1 MNPFRE
7 RTLGEEIYKDIS
19 SNEYLNRIYDN
30 LLYNYSIRLLHLDR
44 FKNIQDK
51 PVVLDDA
58 LRFADL
64 LSNSVGTKESDVH
77 KTWAQEIVAML
88 DVIYP
93 NDPDV
98 KYFMGSVLSK
108 ASNYR
113 GRSIMTPEFR
123 ERSLLEQLY
132 IDYDMEMLALPT
144 DTEERFFPS
153 QKEAYDN
160 FGKQYFSYSAPTSM
174 GKSFMMRVFIK
185 QQIITGEKKNY
196 AIIVLTKAL
205 INEVSTK
212 LIQGLKEL
220 LEK

>member
-44 FKNIQDK
+44 FKNMQDK

-113 GRSIMTPEFR
+113 AE
-123 ERSLLEQLY
+123 
-132 IDYDMEMLALPT
+132 
-144 DTEERFFPS
+144 
-153 QKEAYDN
+153 
-160 FGKQYFSYSAPTSM
+160 
-174 GKSFMMRVFIK
+174 
-185 QQIITGEKKNY
+185 
-196 AIIVLTKAL
+196 VL
-205 INEVSTK
+205 
-212 LIQGLKEL
+212 
-220 LEK
+220 